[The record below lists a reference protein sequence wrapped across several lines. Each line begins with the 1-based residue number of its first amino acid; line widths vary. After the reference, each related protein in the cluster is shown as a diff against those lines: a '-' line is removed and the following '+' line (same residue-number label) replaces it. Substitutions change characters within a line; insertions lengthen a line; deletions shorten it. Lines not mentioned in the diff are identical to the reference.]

1 MDVKENSKRSAY
13 QIEKLADSKEAP
25 ESSDSDVSRRVPS
38 KNNER
43 TGVLPTRKQQ
53 GKKTPKHSITH
64 SYCIL
69 FKKAGIPESKW
80 KLHSSDNYFGK
91 SSYQA
96 TIKDVLEGGMGN
108 KANAVNNDQK
118 S

>member
-1 MDVKENSKRSAY
+1 MV
-13 QIEKLADSKEAP
+13 SKEAP
-25 ESSDSDVSRRVPS
+25 ASSNSYASIRVLRN
-38 KNNER
+38 NNES
-43 TGVLPTRKQQ
+43 TGVLPARKQQ
-53 GKKTPKHSITH
+53 GKKNPKHSIAH